1 MNLEEYIRILKTH
14 VEAQELD
21 FGDGESVLTLLYEA
35 YNEVNSMDDA
45 KIKADFHKLYELM
58 NGMPLRDM
66 DKIIYPVYTL
76 CRDHEKSGFIHGT
89 LIFPFPALFSKSR
102 AFLYQQIT

>member
-1 MNLEEYIRILKTH
+1 MSIEEYIRILKAH
-14 VEAQELD
+14 VEAQEPD

-35 YNEVNSMDDA
+35 YNEVNSIDDA

-66 DKIIYPVYTL
+66 DKIIYPVCTL
-76 CRDHEKSGFIHGT
+76 CRDHERSGFVHGVQVGIR
-89 LIFPFPALFSKSR
+89 LAQEAHISE
-102 AFLYQQIT
+102 